1 MVKNLAEICPVT
13 IPEISLSKKSVTIVE
28 IPFRS
33 ALKPQNFRLR
43 RSFYN
48 AKSHLVALSTRKN
61 FACGAHSLMQLKK
74 RAMTL
79 LGKIPLIAAQQARRR
94 HEFLGVLV
102 PSAGI
107 LERSRRNF

>member
-1 MVKNLAEICPVT
+1 METPIDTPLKRPNFPNVLPVSNVVKNLAEICPVT

-74 RAMTL
+74 AMTL
-79 LGKIPLIAAQQARRR
+79 
-94 HEFLGVLV
+94 
-102 PSAGI
+102 
-107 LERSRRNF
+107 